1 MWSMDTSL
9 ETGHMFM
16 KMHIQH
22 GIVLGKVAIPSH
34 GERRAAASHVEPRA
48 AAWLPRAGLPRA
60 GEVRS
65 WGLALNKGG
74 FLFFFFLIFLKG
86 KQKPHELNKGDN
98 FKIQTAQTRKES
110 RAEGDTT
117 ARPGC
122 GPRPTQKQRASP
134 HFTKTEQSTL
144 LSWHA
149 EVPYLRK
156 LSQTSLC

>member
-1 MWSMDTSL
+1 MALCLAKWRFPATESAGQRPVMWNR
-9 ETGHMFM
+9 
-16 KMHIQH
+16 
-22 GIVLGKVAIPSH
+22 VLQPGCRGRGSQ
-34 GERRAAASHVEPRA
+34 EP
-48 AAWLPRAGLPRA
+48 

-86 KQKPHELNKGDN
+86 KQKPHEPNKGDN